1 MAGISG
7 AMPPCFRDNP
17 GGFSFLGFD
26 HGHTEGIIMSGQVHD
41 IGNITVPAEILS
53 KPGRLSELE
62 MQIIRD
68 HPLHGRDILID
79 VDSPLPLEEIDKNS
93 GIKYDAE
100 VSRICLKIFREKGY
114 SLAD

>member
-1 MAGISG
+1 
-7 AMPPCFRDNP
+7 
-17 GGFSFLGFD
+17 
-26 HGHTEGIIMSGQVHD
+26 
-41 IGNITVPAEILS
+41 
-53 KPGRLSELE
+53 